1 MRTIPLLTQLLAIPV
16 LSLSVLA
23 GSLTVSA
30 VELEAYDITDADY
43 ETRKLAIEHKFN
55 SDKEACNQLKGNK
68 KDLCVEKAEATART
82 TQLELDAKHKGNVAG
97 HINASES
104 KVDAQYDVDKVRCA
118 DQSGDTKD
126 VCLGN
131 AEAKRNK
138 AKADL
143 TLDKKT
149 LEATND
155 ANKKKNDSGY
165 ELALKK
171 CAALSSDSKDNCE
184 AMAKRKYHQ

>member
-1 MRTIPLLTQLLAIPV
+1 MRTVPRLAQLLAIPV
-16 LSLSVLA
+16 LSFSVLA
-23 GSLTVSA
+23 GSTAVSA
-30 VELEAYDITDADY
+30 IELDAYDITDADY
-43 ETRKLAIEHKFN
+43 EARKQAIEHKFN
-55 SDKEACNQLKGNK
+55 SDEERCKQLKGNK
-68 KDLCVEKAEATART
+68 KDVCVEKAEATARSA
-82 TQLELDAKHKGNVAG
+82 QVELDAKHKGNVAG

-118 DQSGDTKD
+118 DQSGETKEL
-126 VCLGN
+126 CMSN
-131 AEAKRNK
+131 AEAKRDK

-149 LEATND
+149 LEATNE
-155 ANKKKNDSGY
+155 ANKKKNESGY

-184 AMAKRKYHQ
+184 AVAKRKYHQ